1 MVTGFDLFLKE
12 KGFELV
18 AGEMRDLNTY
28 NNCRRT
34 WRKDNGHYISI
45 ALYAQPTR
53 VCVESTKG
61 IYGVPLPTED
71 DFDKALKLLSD

>member
-53 VCVESTKG
+53 ICVESTNG
-61 IYGVPLPTED
+61 LFGVSLPTEGNYND
-71 DFDKALKLLSD
+71 TLKSLTE